1 MTVTLDR
8 PAVLLRVEALA
19 LLLVSLLL
27 YRHLGA
33 SRLLFGIAFL
43 VPDLAML
50 GYLAG
55 NRIGALGYNLL
66 HNYTL
71 PAGLAIVGLL
81 AGGSTLPVALALIWL
96 AHITLD
102 RALGF
107 GLKYHD
113 GFQHTHLARV

>member
-19 LLLVSLLL
+19 LLLVGLLL

-33 SRLLFGIAFL
+33 SWLLFGITFL

-96 AHITLD
+96 AHIALD

-107 GLKYHD
+107 GLKYRD